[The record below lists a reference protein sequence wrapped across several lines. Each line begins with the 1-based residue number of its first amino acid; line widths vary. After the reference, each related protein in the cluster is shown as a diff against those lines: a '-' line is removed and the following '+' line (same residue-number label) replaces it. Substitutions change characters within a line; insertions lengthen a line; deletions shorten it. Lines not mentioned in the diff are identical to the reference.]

1 MYSAFREATS
11 GLEELIAKLL
21 NCKIVLGSLMKEREK
36 DRVRQRQRQRV
47 RKVSERAG
55 LGIRKPLSYVNDFV
69 IFIRSINIY
78 RALFRARH

>member
-21 NCKIVLGSLMKEREK
+21 NCKIVLGSLMKERER
-36 DRVRQRQRQRV
+36 DRVRQRQRV

-78 RALFRARH
+78 RALFCARH